1 MFKRITA
8 GLIAGASVLSACLPL
23 SMQAATTEKR
33 MLTSYYAH
41 YFHGRTTANGERF
54 DMWGATAAHKW
65 LPFGTRLK
73 VCFFGCE
80 VVRINDRGPYI
91 GNRELDVSYGV
102 AKRIGLFGPGVGWT
116 TVTFL

>member
-1 MFKRITA
+1 MNA
-8 GLIAGASVLSACLPL
+8 P
-23 SMQAATTEKR
+23 
-33 MLTSYYAH
+33 
-41 YFHGRTTANGERF
+41 
-54 DMWGATAAHKW
+54 TAAHKW

-102 AKRIGLFGPGVGWT
+102 ARRIGLFGPGVGWT
-116 TVTFL
+116 TITYL

>member
-8 GLIAGASVLSACLPL
+8 GLVAGLSALALPL
-23 SMQAATTEKR
+23 SSQAAEKS

-54 DMWGATAAHKW
+54 NMHGSTAAHKW
-65 LPFGTRLK
+65 LPFGTRLR
-73 VCFFGCE
+73 VCFFSCE
-80 VVRINDRGPYI
+80 TVRINDRGPYV

-102 AKRIGLFGPGVGWT
+102 AQRIGLIGSGVGWT